1 MHSTPYWI
9 PPWSTTVLLGEF
21 TRLSWVRVL
30 ATAGVCHRCMGGTSG
45 PRYRRGVFAATPAGA
60 RYGSR
65 LKVPPPPKKR
75 EELVAPGHSHR
86 DRCPV
91 ATRVPRRVLRPLPGL
106 HLHAHPPPRHV
117 RDPQHLQR
125 ALQLRQF
132 LMARPPPCV
141 LFLCVV
147 VVLCTV
153 VLRLVVVVVCCVPW
167 CCVLLV
173 QLCLLLLFHVC
184 GWCCASL
191 AVMLVCFCAGRVVG
205 GNRSGGDVAGQM
217 RR

>member
-60 RYGSR
+60 RYGFR
-65 LKVPPPPKKR
+65 LKVPPPQKR
-75 EELVAPGHSHR
+75 EELVAPGHSDR

-132 LMARPPPCV
+132 LMAFVCVLTGVIDCVIGGVNVCVLAYPDTDRVRDGFHGDCWCDCAAPPPAPACA
-141 LFLCVV
+141 
-147 VVLCTV
+147 TASSSAARRR
-153 VLRLVVVVVCCVPW
+153 LRLRA
-167 CCVLLV
+167 
-173 QLCLLLLFHVC
+173 H
-184 GWCCASL
+184 
-191 AVMLVCFCAGRVVG
+191 
-205 GNRSGGDVAGQM
+205 
-217 RR
+217 RRH

>member
-1 MHSTPYWI
+1 M
-9 PPWSTTVLLGEF
+9 LLGEF

-60 RYGSR
+60 RYGFR
-65 LKVPPPPKKR
+65 LKVPPPQKR

-153 VLRLVVVVVCCVPW
+153 VLRLVGAVVLVVVVSCLWLVLCFACCDA
-167 CCVLLV
+167 
-173 QLCLLLLFHVC
+173 CLLLRWEGG
-184 GWCCASL
+184 GW
-191 AVMLVCFCAGRVVG
+191 
-205 GNRSGGDVAGQM
+205 
-217 RR
+217 